1 MLLLTVRAVS
11 RVVRLTRKM
20 EPAEVELALSLGC
33 KELED
38 FVVLS
43 GHFVG
48 DKLDIQELSAYSEDQ
63 VRDRL
68 LNRKNRRL
76 NRKNA
81 GAWLFERIEDCDDG
95 EEKDT
100 D

>member
-1 MLLLTVRAVS
+1 MRAVS

-20 EPAEVELALSLGC
+20 EPAEVELALSLGY

-38 FVVLS
+38 FVVVLS
-43 GHFVG
+43 GNFVG
-48 DKLDIQELSAYSEDQ
+48 NKLDIQELSAYSENQ

-68 LNRKNRRL
+68 L

-81 GAWLFERIEDCDDG
+81 GAWLFERIEGCDDG